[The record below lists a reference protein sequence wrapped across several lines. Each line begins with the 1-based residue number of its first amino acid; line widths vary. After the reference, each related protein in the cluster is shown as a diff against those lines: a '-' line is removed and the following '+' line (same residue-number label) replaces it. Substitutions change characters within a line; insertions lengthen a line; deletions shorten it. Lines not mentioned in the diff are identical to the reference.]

1 MGLSAS
7 ALSWRDRLCAHVGFS
22 TIPTL
27 TDGRFGAMIFMLERS
42 QRRRETGAEIG
53 GAMPPGSQCRDDRCS
68 LRWDGGVAAPSAT
81 DTVGSGV
88 IGPHQ

>member
-1 MGLSAS
+1 LGFPRPRCRGN
-7 ALSWRDRLCAHVGFS
+7 WLCEHVGFS
-22 TIPTL
+22 TLSAL
-27 TDGRFGAMIFMLERS
+27 TDGRFGAMIFVQRS
-42 QRRRETGAEIG
+42 QERREIGAESG

-68 LRWDGGVAAPSAT
+68 LRWDGGVAASFTT

>member
-1 MGLSAS
+1 
-7 ALSWRDRLCAHVGFS
+7 
-22 TIPTL
+22 L
-27 TDGRFGAMIFMLERS
+27 TDGRFGAMIFVLERS
-42 QRRRETGAEIG
+42 QKRREVGAESE

-68 LRWDGGVAAPSAT
+68 LRWDGSVAASFTT